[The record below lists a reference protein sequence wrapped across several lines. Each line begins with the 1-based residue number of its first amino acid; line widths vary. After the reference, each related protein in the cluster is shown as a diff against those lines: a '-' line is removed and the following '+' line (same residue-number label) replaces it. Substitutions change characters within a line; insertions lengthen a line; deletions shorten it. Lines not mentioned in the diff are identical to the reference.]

1 MDEDARKKLEEQG
14 VVFYYNREERLKR
27 MPESAKL
34 YNGELQRKRGLFRAL
49 LYAPGGKYIL
59 SAIGILIAIIA
70 LLAILHKPNENT
82 VGGITASAKA
92 FAYEDKIYVNLK
104 FDKDEKAKN
113 AAVLAEVTAVN
124 NEDTAVD
131 SKTLTGEYTGEE
143 LALRTTFSDFE
154 IQKVT
159 VKITVNGEEKTLST
173 AVER

>member
-1 MDEDARKKLEEQG
+1 MDDDARKKLEEQG

-49 LYAPGGKYIL
+49 IDAPGGKYIL
-59 SAIGILIAIIA
+59 SAIGILVAVIAV
-70 LLAILHKPNENT
+70 LAILHKPNENSI
-82 VGGITASAKA
+82 GGITASAKA

-104 FDKDEKAKN
+104 FDKNEKAEN
-113 AAVLAEVTAVN
+113 AAISAEISAVN
-124 NEDTAVD
+124 NEDTVVD
-131 SKTLTGEYTGEE
+131 TKKLSGDYTGEE

-159 VKITVNGEEKTLST
+159 VKITVNGEDKTLSA